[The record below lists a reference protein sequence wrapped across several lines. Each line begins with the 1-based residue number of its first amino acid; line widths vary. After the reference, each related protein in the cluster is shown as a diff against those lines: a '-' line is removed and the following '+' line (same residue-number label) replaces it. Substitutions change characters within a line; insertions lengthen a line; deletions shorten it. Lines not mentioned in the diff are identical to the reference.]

1 MVLLNILAVLLLVPA
16 ALIACYYVLLA
27 LVGLWQRQNKNRRPE
42 HVTEQSR
49 FAILIPAHNEALT
62 ISKTLRSCKTLD
74 YPEDKFSIFV
84 IADNCSDTTR
94 DIVLEN
100 KVECL
105 VRVNNEQRGKGQAL
119 AWGFEQ
125 ISGQDFDAFVIID
138 ADCTIDAQ
146 ALNVFNDYLAAGELV
161 LQANDISSNP
171 DDSAMSY
178 VVSVGNVIENDLF
191 YLAKDVLSLPV
202 QLRGTGMVLS
212 KTILQRYPWNAGSVV
227 EDMEYSM
234 ALLKNGVRIRFV
246 YDAVVSSDFPATREQ
261 LEIQRAR
268 WAGNLGLG
276 KKDGIKLILAGI
288 RKKSL
293 TLFDLGLSFL
303 VLSRPLV
310 LGELLLAMIV
320 SYLAVIF
327 LPGMISSGLFTAS
340 LIIFALQAAY
350 FTTGILLTGLNIK
363 RLGYLFSAPFIVT
376 RLALIS
382 FSGFLRFG
390 KQDWAKTPRNQQHNQ
405 QGDE

>member
-1 MVLLNILAVLLLVPA
+1 MVFLNILALLLLIPA
-16 ALIACYYVLLA
+16 ALIAFYYVFLA
-27 LVGLWQRQNKNRRPE
+27 VVGLWQRQKKNRLPE
-42 HVTEQSR
+42 HASKTNR
-49 FAILIPAHNEALT
+49 FAIIIPAHNEALT
-62 ISKTLRSCKTLD
+62 ILKTLRSCKALD

-84 IADNCSDTTR
+84 IADNCTDTTSEVVAEQN
-94 DIVLEN
+94 I
-100 KVECL
+100 ECL
-105 VRVNNEQRGKGQAL
+105 VRVNTEQRGKGQAL

-125 ISGQDFDAFVIID
+125 IAGQNFDAFVIID
-138 ADCTIDAQ
+138 ADCIIDSH

-161 LQANDISSNP
+161 LQANDVSSNP
-171 DDSAMSY
+171 DDSALSY

-212 KTILQRYPWNAGSVV
+212 KTILQRFPWNAGSVV

-234 ALLKNGVRIRFV
+234 ALLKSGVKIRFV
-246 YDAVVSSDFPATREQ
+246 YDARVSSDFPASREQ

-276 KKDGIKLILAGI
+276 KKDGLKLILEGV

-320 SYLAVIF
+320 SYLGVI
-327 LPGMISSGLFTAS
+327 LSPGLISSGFFTAS
-340 LIIFALQAAY
+340 LIIFVVQVIY
-350 FTTGILLTGLNIK
+350 FGTGILLTGINIK
-363 RLGYLFSAPFIVT
+363 RLSYLFSAPFIVA

-382 FSGFLRFG
+382 FSGMLRFG
-390 KQDWAKTPRNQQHNQ
+390 KQGWSKTPRNQP
-405 QGDE
+405 GDE